1 MADEKGTQKPKE
13 RVKYKFGQNDIDLT
27 NYIHNLGTNV
37 QSYLNSKNW
46 NEGQKQEFMNAYNRY
61 LTGLQDQ
68 LANNT
73 NRFTTD
79 DFGSII
85 DSTGALSNT
94 DNDDIDP
101 VGSEYYYDNKGNRIT
116 TDDFNLLKKRKQ
128 KNYNTFSANRE
139 VATYF
144 NTIGN
149 ALKGME
155 TPKEKVQDAFNLSKH
170 GFLADWTTANNP
182 AGGDFNLDPYL
193 EKDAMDETT
202 GKRGTSNRAAYLK
215 EQIENYIN
223 NIGEYDF
230 SSSPFKNRDTY
241 ISRLRAAAQNLE
253 NGYNSEDVI
262 ALNQAGIGN
271 EFLSKFFATGAE
283 EAPIKKSELELQAE
297 QAAKEQA
304 EREKEDQLR
313 AVIKANEEDKYNRER
328 DAFFTDYATQNPFQS
343 TISGYATPSY
353 NLQGTYNWLQGRYK
367 FGAGNMD
374 ATKEAVKT
382 YINFPELAS
391 IIRGGKKAD
400 NKGNDI
406 TALHI
411 ANNLDLAAQSDLL
424 TDKVGDTGYYV
435 VPGSENYDNW
445 SYIAYNPVT
454 RQYQEQSML
463 LNEELKKKMAYAEYD
478 RRHKGVQKHQLGGIA
493 KYVEENQKKAQ
504 KEAEKQRRIDEKV
517 EETGKTREQVEAA
530 ERRPMEEGFSTIDKV
545 RLGTAA
551 ADAAAAAAAFIP
563 GYGTVASGVLGIGS
577 TLTNIGADIADESM
591 SGWDVAGNALYG
603 LGTDVVGLIPGL
615 GTTGKAAKIVRVLK
629 PVSKLAMR
637 TLQAYGMIHSADA
650 FNKLMSNPS
659 DMSAD
664 DWRNLVT
671 GLQAISGEARYKG
684 VQKHQL
690 GGIAKYV
697 EENQKKAQK
706 EAEKQRRIDEKV
718 EETGKTR
725 EQVEAAE
732 RRPMEEGFSTID
744 KVRLGTA
751 AADAAA
757 AAAAFIPGYGTV
769 ASGVLG
775 IGSTLTNIGADIADE
790 SMSGWD
796 VAGNALYG
804 LGTDVVGLIPGLG
817 TTGKAAKI
825 VRVLKPVSK
834 LAMRTL
840 QAYGMIH
847 SADAF
852 NKLMSNPSDMSAD
865 DWRNLV
871 TGLQAISGEARYKG
885 GKRAVSRAT
894 TQRDVADV
902 KTSTGRVATISK
914 EDLDKLRKTKGLKAQ
929 NKLFSELTGGQQ
941 LQREFKDRE
950 INWKKPWKSRLSSD
964 SPEVSLRTESSFLP
978 EDNSWDARL
987 FRGMNRNTPQRKP
1000 QKKQQETPQSRFD
1013 RLRQLSSQTGK
1024 LTPQEIAT
1032 INRQR
1037 VKSGKGKLTEQ
1048 EIQALNQRR
1057 QNRAGD
1063 GTDNSFQARLQR
1075 YKDAK
1080 REGKFTSVEDDIK
1093 RAKDELAEATRQ
1105 QRLAVPTGQGE
1116 IVSPDANQARF
1127 IIGFSRAIPTVN
1139 PSRPPISNPPAIIP
1153 KQQVR
1158 IEQPQQSPF
1167 NYDRIR
1173 EGLARA
1179 ERERLGKDIG
1189 EQRLQRAI
1197 EANPERSARL
1207 QSEEA
1212 HRNVR
1217 QAFNLYGAP
1226 QYKRPLTGAAYK
1238 AKQDMYNRLFNQR
1251 RYDVI
1256 EAFRNREL
1264 PHRQSNKKKKTSR
1277 DDRRTA
1283 KREDG
1288 GTLDLVRVRKFQNA
1302 GKFPEWYS
1310 KLYKFQNL
1318 TGWNNSLNQS
1328 LAGPSITNENVGH
1341 YRAGDL
1347 NEAYTKNNS
1356 YTSNPNLVGQDL
1368 QSYYDSSFKGKS
1380 LDDYVSAYNANA
1392 AKIRG
1397 YWDQERTYKQS
1408 GAQEHN
1414 RLFKNMFGNRSD
1426 NSNNVWNI
1434 GYDSN
1439 LEDIVGSSTWL
1450 RRMDRYEKEFDNL
1463 SDEEKKSRIHKIDLG
1478 DGNFGYVY
1486 KKANGDIAV
1495 WNQPET
1501 PATST
1506 NPADSQ
1512 TTPTITSVI
1521 QPSQEPSDDNK
1532 QNKSFFSNINPTI
1545 AYGLP
1550 RAVYADRMNRRI
1562 TDLAKESVVPLLK
1575 DPFEVHRYTR
1585 SDLDAEMQGER
1596 NYANLRRLAS
1606 RPITSDGSLQT
1617 ATQLQAEV
1625 QGQEAR
1631 TAGKEKSNQ
1640 VQRQYDELAWQ
1651 QEKENAA
1658 NRHETAMFNRAQQ
1671 WGADQDKSKY
1681 EQAYLAK
1688 KFNIWD
1694 VFGQQ
1699 LEYDART
1706 RQKENKALADNFARS
1721 DIHNAISY
1729 APNDYGANLTPD
1741 ELTVWNK
1748 VLSGTNPSSLS
1759 SQEFNSYKLAAQKV
1773 SRVETE
1779 QLRQYYNVPN
1789 TRWSGKTP
1797 STPWSP
1803 TISKAISA
1811 KNGAKIAVAGIEA
1824 KTADAERFQK
1834 QIKECIDRNEKAID
1848 RLSKSLYGLIKASM
1862 IK

>member
-1 MADEKGTQKPKE
+1 MATSTTNQKSAS
-13 RVKYKFGQNDIDLT
+13 VKYKFGDDELDLNDYIRNLNH
-27 NYIHNLGTNV
+27 NY
-37 QSYLNSKNW
+37 QSYVNSQNW
-46 NEGQKQEFMNAYNRY
+46 NEGQRQEFRSAYDNF
-61 LTGLQDQ
+61 LKGLQDQ

-73 NRFTTD
+73 NRFSTD
-79 DFGSII
+79 FSGSII
-85 DSTGALSNT
+85 DSTGQLSNT

-101 VGSEYYYDNKGNRIT
+101 VGSEYYYNDKGDRIT
-116 TDDFNLLKKRKQ
+116 TDDLNTMGKRQQKK
-128 KNYNTFSANRE
+128 YSTFSANRQ
-139 VATYF
+139 VATFF
-144 NTIGN
+144 NKVGT
-149 ALKGME
+149 ALRDARKNKP
-155 TPKEKVQDAFNLSKH
+155 TTQNQSNAFNLSKH
-170 GFLADWTTANNP
+170 GFLANWTTANNP
-182 AGGDFNLDPYL
+182 AGGEFNLSPYL
-193 EKDAMDETT
+193 EKDTLDETT
-202 GKRGTSNRAAYLK
+202 GLRGTTNRAAYLK
-215 EQIENYIN
+215 EQIENYLN
-223 NIGEYDF
+223 NVGNYDF
-230 SSSPFKNRDTY
+230 SGTPFKDRETY
-241 ISRLRAAAQNLE
+241 ISKLRAAAQNLE

-283 EAPIKKSELELQAE
+283 QKKTEVQ
-297 QAAKEQA
+297 QAAEDLMKIQQQQQA
-304 EREKEDQLR
+304 QKIIDRRNQLQYEADR
-313 AVIKANEEDKYNRER
+313 DK
-328 DAFFTDYATQNPFQS
+328 FFSQYQASNPFQS
-343 TISGYATPSY
+343 REPSIPLPLSY
-353 NLQGTYNWLQGRYK
+353 TRQAVEEAAIKK
-367 FGAGNMD
+367 FNADPNN
-374 ATKEAVKT
+374 KEAVREAIRQ
-382 YINFPELAS
+382 YINIPQLSKF
-391 IIRGGKKAD
+391 IRGKSNLILQDGT
-400 NKGNDI
+400 NI
-406 TALHI
+406 TAQHI
-411 ANNLDLAAQSDLL
+411 TNNLDLAAQADLFINPMYL
-424 TDKVGDTGYYV
+424 DERGKSILPNGYYV
-435 VPGSENYDNW
+435 LPGSEDYDNW
-445 SYIAYNPVT
+445 TYIAYNPNT

-463 LNEELKKKMAYAEYD
+463 LNDELKKRMAYSEYD
-478 RRHKGVQKHQLGGIA
+478 KRNKKSNEAQKHQLGGTF
-493 KYVEENQKKAQ
+493 KDMESRRNKAQ
-504 KEAEKQRRIDEKV
+504 EEKSYATGRTKEQIESDQAPHTEWSKADLLRLGAIGGDVASLIASMTGVGSVASAGIGMASTAANQAADMAEGMGFLESLGNNAVSYGLDALSLIPFARAAKIPKTIKAIAGFAPKLMAIISTAQGISNAPEITKSLSKLNSSESLTV
-517 EETGKTREQVEAA
+517 EDWRNIANGIQIVL
-530 ERRPMEEGFSTIDKV
+530 G
-545 RLGTAA
+545 GTAA
-551 ADAAAAAAAFIP
+551 THRASKAKSHVDAARTNDEWLKTEQGYRRISEQDMKKLREAATIKEQNTILSPYNVTLAESRKRF
-563 GYGTVASGVLGIGS
+563 GLGKGK
-577 TLTNIGADIADESM
+577 GKADITSENYYYDFDKPVTTY
-591 SGWDVAGNALYG
+591 SGDLPIQHTFGPGEKW
-603 LGTDVVGLIPGL
+603 LGTRNLRIPAVRDAYNRVIHPQAYNRAK
-615 GTTGKAAKIVRVLK
+615 GKATEGNKQRSTFDI
-629 PVSKLAMR
+629 SKL
-637 TLQAYGMIHSADA
+637 
-650 FNKLMSNPS
+650 
-659 DMSAD
+659 
-664 DWRNLVT
+664 
-671 GLQAISGEARYKG
+671 
-684 VQKHQL
+684 
-690 GGIAKYV
+690 
-697 EENQKKAQK
+697 
-706 EAEKQRRIDEKV
+706 
-718 EETGKTR
+718 R
-725 EQVEAAE
+725 E
-732 RRPMEEGFSTID
+732 
-744 KVRLGTA
+744 
-751 AADAAA
+751 
-757 AAAAFIPGYGTV
+757 
-769 ASGVLG
+769 
-775 IGSTLTNIGADIADE
+775 
-790 SMSGWD
+790 
-796 VAGNALYG
+796 
-804 LGTDVVGLIPGLG
+804 
-817 TTGKAAKI
+817 
-825 VRVLKPVSK
+825 
-834 LAMRTL
+834 
-840 QAYGMIH
+840 
-847 SADAF
+847 
-852 NKLMSNPSDMSAD
+852 
-865 DWRNLV
+865 
-871 TGLQAISGEARYKG
+871 
-885 GKRAVSRAT
+885 
-894 TQRDVADV
+894 
-902 KTSTGRVATISK
+902 
-914 EDLDKLRKTKGLKAQ
+914 
-929 NKLFSELTGGQQ
+929 
-941 LQREFKDRE
+941 
-950 INWKKPWKSRLSSD
+950 
-964 SPEVSLRTESSFLP
+964 
-978 EDNSWDARL
+978 
-987 FRGMNRNTPQRKP
+987 
-1000 QKKQQETPQSRFD
+1000 
-1013 RLRQLSSQTGK
+1013 LSSQTGK
-1024 LTPQEIAT
+1024 LTSQEIAT

-1048 EIQALNQRR
+1048 EIQTLNQRR
-1057 QNRAGD
+1057 QNRASD

-1093 RAKDELAEATRQ
+1093 RAKDELAGATRQ

-1127 IIGFSRAIPTVN
+1127 IMGFSRAIPTVN

-1212 HRNVR
+1212 YRNVR

-1277 DDRRTA
+1277 DDRRTV

-1501 PATST
+1501 PATS
-1506 NPADSQ
+1506 A
-1512 TTPTITSVI
+1512 I

-1694 VFGQQ
+1694 VVGQQ
-1699 LEYDART
+1699 LEYDERVK
-1706 RQKENKALADNFARS
+1706 QWENKALTDNFASS
-1721 DIHNAISY
+1721 DIHNAVNY
-1729 APNDYGANLTPD
+1729 APNEYGAGLSAE
-1741 ELTVWNK
+1741 ELSVWNK
-1748 VLSGTNPSSLS
+1748 VLSGTNPSSL
-1759 SQEFNSYKLAAQKV
+1759 QPNEFNQYRLAMQKV
-1773 SRVETE
+1773 SRVENE
-1779 QLRQYYNVPN
+1779 QLRQHYNIPN
-1789 TRWSGKTP
+1789 TRWPGKSMQSIP
-1797 STPWSP
+1797 EQ
-1803 TISKAISA
+1803 ISIIKKGGVVSA
-1811 KNGAKIAVAGIEA
+1811 KNGSKIAVAGIEA

-1834 QIKECIDRNEKAID
+1834 QIKETIDRNEKAID
-1848 RLSKSLYGLIKASM
+1848 RLSKSLYGIIKASM

>member
-1 MADEKGTQKPKE
+1 MATPTTNQKSAS
-13 RVKYKFGQNDIDLT
+13 VKYKFGDDELDLNDYIRNLNH
-27 NYIHNLGTNV
+27 NY
-37 QSYLNSKNW
+37 QSYVNSQNW
-46 NEGQKQEFMNAYNRY
+46 NEGQRQEFRSAYDNF
-61 LTGLQDQ
+61 LKGLQDQ

-73 NRFTTD
+73 NRFSTD
-79 DFGSII
+79 FSGSII
-85 DSTGALSNT
+85 DSTGQLSNT

-101 VGSEYYYDNKGNRIT
+101 VGSEYYYNDKGDRIT
-116 TDDFNLLKKRKQ
+116 TDDLNTMGKRQQKK
-128 KNYNTFSANRE
+128 YSTFSANRQ
-139 VATYF
+139 VATFF
-144 NTIGN
+144 NKVGT
-149 ALKGME
+149 ALRDARKNKP
-155 TPKEKVQDAFNLSKH
+155 TTQNQSNAFNLSKH
-170 GFLADWTTANNP
+170 GFLANWTTANNP
-182 AGGDFNLDPYL
+182 AGGEFNLSPYL
-193 EKDAMDETT
+193 EKDTLDETT
-202 GKRGTSNRAAYLK
+202 GLRGTTNRAAYLK
-215 EQIENYIN
+215 EQIENYLN
-223 NIGEYDF
+223 NVGNYDF
-230 SSSPFKNRDTY
+230 SGTPFKDRETY
-241 ISRLRAAAQNLE
+241 ISKLRAAAQNLE

-283 EAPIKKSELELQAE
+283 QKKTEVQQAE
-297 QAAKEQA
+297 EDLMKIQQQQQSQKIIDRRNQLQYEADRDKFFSQYQAS
-304 EREKEDQLR
+304 
-313 AVIKANEEDKYNRER
+313 
-328 DAFFTDYATQNPFQS
+328 NPFQS
-343 TISGYATPSY
+343 REPSIPLPLSY
-353 NLQGTYNWLQGRYK
+353 TRQAVEEAAIKK
-367 FGAGNMD
+367 FNADPNNK
-374 ATKEAVKT
+374 AAVREAIRQ
-382 YINFPELAS
+382 YINIPQLSKF
-391 IIRGGKKAD
+391 IRGKSNLILQDGT
-400 NKGNDI
+400 DI
-406 TALHI
+406 TAQHI
-411 ANNLDLAAQSDLL
+411 TNNLDLAAQADLFINPMYL
-424 TDKVGDTGYYV
+424 DEQGKSILPNGYYV
-435 VPGSENYDNW
+435 LPGSEDYDNW
-445 SYIAYNPVT
+445 TYIAYNPNT

-463 LNEELKKKMAYAEYD
+463 LNDELKKRMAYSEYD
-478 RRHKGVQKHQLGGIA
+478 KRNKKSNEAQKHQLGGTF
-493 KYVEENQKKAQ
+493 KDMESRRKKAQ
-504 KEAEKQRRIDEKV
+504 EEKQKV
-517 EETGKTREQVEAA
+517 EQKSYATGRTKEQIESDQAPHTEWSKADLLRLGAIGGDVASLIASMTGVGSVASAGIGMASTAANQAADMTEGMGFLESLGNNAVSYGLDALSLIPFARAAKIPRTIKAISGFAPKLMAIISTEQGISNAPEITKSLSKLNSSESLTVEDWRNIAN
-530 ERRPMEEGFSTIDKV
+530 GIQIV
-545 RLGTAA
+545 LGGTAA
-551 ADAAAAAAAFIP
+551 THRASKAKSHVDAARTNDEWLKTEQGYRRISEQDMKKLREAATIKEQNTILSPYNVTLAESRKRF
-563 GYGTVASGVLGIGS
+563 GLGKGK
-577 TLTNIGADIADESM
+577 GKADITSENYYYDFDKPVTTY
-591 SGWDVAGNALYG
+591 SGDLPIQHTFGPGEKW
-603 LGTDVVGLIPGL
+603 LGTRNIPL
-615 GTTGKAAKIVRVLK
+615 LRIPAVRDAYNRVIHPQAYNRAKGKATEGNKQRSTFDI
-629 PVSKLAMR
+629 SKL
-637 TLQAYGMIHSADA
+637 
-650 FNKLMSNPS
+650 
-659 DMSAD
+659 
-664 DWRNLVT
+664 
-671 GLQAISGEARYKG
+671 
-684 VQKHQL
+684 
-690 GGIAKYV
+690 
-697 EENQKKAQK
+697 
-706 EAEKQRRIDEKV
+706 
-718 EETGKTR
+718 R
-725 EQVEAAE
+725 E
-732 RRPMEEGFSTID
+732 
-744 KVRLGTA
+744 
-751 AADAAA
+751 
-757 AAAAFIPGYGTV
+757 
-769 ASGVLG
+769 
-775 IGSTLTNIGADIADE
+775 
-790 SMSGWD
+790 
-796 VAGNALYG
+796 
-804 LGTDVVGLIPGLG
+804 
-817 TTGKAAKI
+817 
-825 VRVLKPVSK
+825 
-834 LAMRTL
+834 
-840 QAYGMIH
+840 
-847 SADAF
+847 
-852 NKLMSNPSDMSAD
+852 
-865 DWRNLV
+865 
-871 TGLQAISGEARYKG
+871 
-885 GKRAVSRAT
+885 
-894 TQRDVADV
+894 
-902 KTSTGRVATISK
+902 
-914 EDLDKLRKTKGLKAQ
+914 
-929 NKLFSELTGGQQ
+929 
-941 LQREFKDRE
+941 
-950 INWKKPWKSRLSSD
+950 
-964 SPEVSLRTESSFLP
+964 
-978 EDNSWDARL
+978 
-987 FRGMNRNTPQRKP
+987 
-1000 QKKQQETPQSRFD
+1000 
-1013 RLRQLSSQTGK
+1013 LSSQTGK
-1024 LTPQEIAT
+1024 LTSQEIAT

-1048 EIQALNQRR
+1048 EIQTLNQRR
-1057 QNRAGD
+1057 QNRASD

-1127 IIGFSRAIPTVN
+1127 IMGFSRAISTVN
-1139 PSRPPISNPPAIIP
+1139 PPRPPISNLPAIIP
-1153 KQQVR
+1153 KY
-1158 IEQPQQSPF
+1158 SLF
-1167 NYDRIR
+1167 NY
-1173 EGLARA
+1173 
-1179 ERERLGKDIG
+1179 ERERLGKEIG

-1212 HRNVR
+1212 YRNVR

-1226 QYKRPLTGAAYK
+1226 QYRRPLTGAAYK

-1277 DDRRTA
+1277 DDRRTV

-1501 PATST
+1501 PATS
-1506 NPADSQ
+1506 A
-1512 TTPTITSVI
+1512 I
-1521 QPSQEPSDDNK
+1521 QPSQEPSDDNKQNK

-1688 KFNIWD
+1688 KFFNIWD
-1694 VFGQQ
+1694 VVGQQ
-1699 LEYDART
+1699 LEYDERVK
-1706 RQKENKALADNFARS
+1706 QWENKALTDNFARS
-1721 DIHNAISY
+1721 DIHTAVNY
-1729 APNDYGANLTPD
+1729 APNEYGAGLSAE
-1741 ELTVWNK
+1741 ELSVWNK
-1748 VLSGTNPSSLS
+1748 VLSGTNPSSL
-1759 SQEFNSYKLAAQKV
+1759 QPNEFNQYRLAMRKV
-1773 SRVETE
+1773 SRVENE
-1779 QLRQYYNVPN
+1779 QLRQHYNTPN
-1789 TRWSGKTP
+1789 TRWSGKSMQSIP
-1797 STPWSP
+1797 EQ
-1803 TISKAISA
+1803 ISIIKKGGVVSA
-1811 KNGAKIAVAGIEA
+1811 KNGSKIAVAGIEA

-1834 QIKECIDRNEKAID
+1834 QIKETIDRNEKAID
-1848 RLSKSLYGLIKASM
+1848 RLSKSLYGIIKASM

>member
-170 GFLADWTTANNP
+170 GFLADWTTTNNP
-182 AGGDFNLDPYL
+182 AGGDFNLNPYL
-193 EKDAMDETT
+193 EKDDLDETT
-202 GKRGTSNRAAYLK
+202 GKRGTANRAAYLK

-230 SSSPFKNRDTY
+230 SSSPFKDRDTY
-241 ISRLRAAAQNLE
+241 VSRLRAAAQNLE
-253 NGYNSEDVI
+253 NGYDSEDVI

-283 EAPIKKSELELQAE
+283 EPAVKKTELELQAE
-297 QAAKEQA
+297 QAAKEQE
-304 EREKEDQLR
+304 ERERQDQLR
-313 AVIKANEEDKYNRER
+313 AVIKANEEDKYNRAR
-328 DAFFTDYATQNPFQS
+328 DAYFQSYLEQNPFES
-343 TISGYATPSY
+343 SISQYAAPLSY
-353 NLQGTYNWLQGRYK
+353 NVDNLYKMLSDVYK
-367 FGAGNMD
+367 FDKTNIA
-374 ATKEAVKT
+374 AVQEAAKR
-382 YINFPELAS
+382 YIDFPGLAS
-391 IIRGGKKAD
+391 IIRGKQKKLDDSGK
-400 NKGNDI
+400 DI
-406 TALHI
+406 SSNHI
-411 ANNLDLAAQSDLL
+411 ANTLDFAAQSNLL

-435 VPGSENYDNW
+435 VPGSEDYDNW
-445 SYIAYNPVT
+445 SYIAYNPIT

-463 LNEELKKKMAYAEYD
+463 LNEELKKKMAYSEYD
-478 RRHKGVQKHQLGGIA
+478 KRNKVPKQENGGVVKHQLGGIT
-493 KYVEENQKKAQ
+493 KYIEESQKKAQ
-504 KEAEKQRRIDEKV
+504 KEAEREQRITDKV

-603 LGTDVVGLIPGL
+603 LG
-615 GTTGKAAKIVRVLK
+615 
-629 PVSKLAMR
+629 M
-637 TLQAYGMIHSADA
+637 
-650 FNKLMSNPS
+650 
-659 DMSAD
+659 
-664 DWRNLVT
+664 
-671 GLQAISGEARYKG
+671 
-684 VQKHQL
+684 
-690 GGIAKYV
+690 
-697 EENQKKAQK
+697 
-706 EAEKQRRIDEKV
+706 
-718 EETGKTR
+718 
-725 EQVEAAE
+725 
-732 RRPMEEGFSTID
+732 
-744 KVRLGTA
+744 
-751 AADAAA
+751 
-757 AAAAFIPGYGTV
+757 
-769 ASGVLG
+769 
-775 IGSTLTNIGADIADE
+775 
-790 SMSGWD
+790 
-796 VAGNALYG
+796 
-804 LGTDVVGLIPGLG
+804 DVVGLIPGLG

-885 GKRAVSRAT
+885 GKRAVNRAT

-964 SPEVSLRTESSFLP
+964 SPEVSVRTESSFLP
-978 EDNSWDARL
+978 EDNSWDARFL
-987 FRGMNRNTPQRKP
+987 RRVYGESNPSKRKP
-1000 QKKQQETPQSRFD
+1000 QNSTQGQNNFD

-1127 IIGFSRAIPTVN
+1127 IMGFSRAIPTVN

-1158 IEQPQQSPF
+1158 IGQPQQSPF

-1212 HRNVR
+1212 YRNVR

-1277 DDRRTA
+1277 DDRRTV

-1328 LAGPSITNENVGH
+1328 LAGPSITNENAGH

-1478 DGNFGYVY
+1478 DGNYGYVY

-1506 NPADSQ
+1506 NPADNQ
-1512 TTPTITSVI
+1512 ATPTVTSVI
-1521 QPSQEPSDDNK
+1521 QPSQEPNDDNK
-1532 QNKSFFSNINPTI
+1532 QNKSFFRNINPTI

-1550 RAVYADRMNRRI
+1550 RAMYADRMNRRI

-1706 RQKENKALADNFARS
+1706 KQKENKALEDNFARS

>member
-1 MADEKGTQKPKE
+1 MATPTTNQKSAS
-13 RVKYKFGQNDIDLT
+13 VKYKFGDDELDLNDYIRNLNH
-27 NYIHNLGTNV
+27 NY
-37 QSYLNSKNW
+37 QSYVNSQNW
-46 NEGQKQEFMNAYNRY
+46 NEGQRQEFRSAYDNF
-61 LTGLQDQ
+61 LKGLQDQ

-73 NRFTTD
+73 NRFSTD
-79 DFGSII
+79 FSGSII
-85 DSTGALSNT
+85 DSTGQLSNT

-101 VGSEYYYDNKGNRIT
+101 VGSEYYYNDKGDRIT
-116 TDDFNLLKKRKQ
+116 TDDLNTMGKRQQKK
-128 KNYNTFSANRE
+128 YSTFSANRQ
-139 VATYF
+139 VATFF
-144 NTIGN
+144 NKVGT
-149 ALKGME
+149 ALRDARKNKP
-155 TPKEKVQDAFNLSKH
+155 TTRNQSNAFNLSKH
-170 GFLADWTTANNP
+170 GFLANWTTANNP
-182 AGGDFNLDPYL
+182 AGGEFLSPYL
-193 EKDAMDETT
+193 EKDTLDETT
-202 GKRGTSNRAAYLK
+202 GLRGTTNRAAYLK
-215 EQIENYIN
+215 EQIENYLN
-223 NIGEYDF
+223 NVGNYDF
-230 SSSPFKNRDTY
+230 SGTPFKDRETY
-241 ISRLRAAAQNLE
+241 ISKLRAAAQNLE

-271 EFLSKFFATGAE
+271 KFLSKFFATGAE
-283 EAPIKKSELELQAE
+283 QKKTEVQ
-297 QAAKEQA
+297 QAAEDLMKIQQQQQA
-304 EREKEDQLR
+304 QKIIDRRNQLQYEADR
-313 AVIKANEEDKYNRER
+313 DK
-328 DAFFTDYATQNPFQS
+328 FFSQYQASNPFQS
-343 TISGYATPSY
+343 REPSIPLPLSY
-353 NLQGTYNWLQGRYK
+353 TRQAVEEAAIKK
-367 FGAGNMD
+367 FNADPNN
-374 ATKEAVKT
+374 KEAVREAIRQ
-382 YINFPELAS
+382 YINIPQLSKF
-391 IIRGGKKAD
+391 IRGKSNLILQDGT
-400 NKGNDI
+400 DI
-406 TALHI
+406 TAQHI
-411 ANNLDLAAQSDLL
+411 TNNLDLAAQADLFINPMYL
-424 TDKVGDTGYYV
+424 DKQGKSILPNGYYV
-435 VPGSENYDNW
+435 LPGSEDYDNW
-445 SYIAYNPVT
+445 TYIAYNPNT

-463 LNEELKKKMAYAEYD
+463 LNDELKKRMAYSEYD
-478 RRHKGVQKHQLGGIA
+478 KRNKKSNEAQKHQLGGTF
-493 KYVEENQKKAQ
+493 KDMESRRNKAQ
-504 KEAEKQRRIDEKV
+504 EEKQKV
-517 EETGKTREQVEAA
+517 EQKSYATGRTKEQIESDQAPHTEWSKADLLRLGAIGGDVASLIASMTGVGSVASAGIGMTSTAANQAADMAEGMGFLESLGNNAVSYGLDALSLIPFARAAKIPKTIKAIAGFAPKLMAIISTAQGISNAPEITKSLSKLNSSESLTVEDWRNIAN
-530 ERRPMEEGFSTIDKV
+530 GIQIV
-545 RLGTAA
+545 LGGTAA
-551 ADAAAAAAAFIP
+551 THRASKAKSHVDAARTNDEWLKTEQGYRRISEQDMKKLREAATIKEQNTILSPYNVTLAESRKRF
-563 GYGTVASGVLGIGS
+563 GLGKGK
-577 TLTNIGADIADESM
+577 GKADITSENYYYDFDKPVTTY
-591 SGWDVAGNALYG
+591 SGDLPIQHTFGPGEKW
-603 LGTDVVGLIPGL
+603 LGTRNIPSL
-615 GTTGKAAKIVRVLK
+615 RIPAVRDAYNRVIHPQAYNRAKGKATEGNKQRSTFDI
-629 PVSKLAMR
+629 SKL
-637 TLQAYGMIHSADA
+637 
-650 FNKLMSNPS
+650 
-659 DMSAD
+659 
-664 DWRNLVT
+664 
-671 GLQAISGEARYKG
+671 
-684 VQKHQL
+684 
-690 GGIAKYV
+690 
-697 EENQKKAQK
+697 
-706 EAEKQRRIDEKV
+706 
-718 EETGKTR
+718 R
-725 EQVEAAE
+725 E
-732 RRPMEEGFSTID
+732 
-744 KVRLGTA
+744 
-751 AADAAA
+751 
-757 AAAAFIPGYGTV
+757 
-769 ASGVLG
+769 
-775 IGSTLTNIGADIADE
+775 
-790 SMSGWD
+790 
-796 VAGNALYG
+796 
-804 LGTDVVGLIPGLG
+804 
-817 TTGKAAKI
+817 
-825 VRVLKPVSK
+825 
-834 LAMRTL
+834 
-840 QAYGMIH
+840 
-847 SADAF
+847 
-852 NKLMSNPSDMSAD
+852 
-865 DWRNLV
+865 
-871 TGLQAISGEARYKG
+871 
-885 GKRAVSRAT
+885 
-894 TQRDVADV
+894 
-902 KTSTGRVATISK
+902 
-914 EDLDKLRKTKGLKAQ
+914 
-929 NKLFSELTGGQQ
+929 
-941 LQREFKDRE
+941 
-950 INWKKPWKSRLSSD
+950 
-964 SPEVSLRTESSFLP
+964 
-978 EDNSWDARL
+978 
-987 FRGMNRNTPQRKP
+987 
-1000 QKKQQETPQSRFD
+1000 
-1013 RLRQLSSQTGK
+1013 LSSQTGK
-1024 LTPQEIAT
+1024 LTSQEIAT

-1048 EIQALNQRR
+1048 EIQTLNQRR
-1057 QNRAGD
+1057 QNRASD

-1127 IIGFSRAIPTVN
+1127 IMGFSRAIPTVN

-1167 NYDRIR
+1167 NYDR
-1173 EGLARA
+1173 
-1179 ERERLGKDIG
+1179 
-1189 EQRLQRAI
+1189 
-1197 EANPERSARL
+1197 
-1207 QSEEA
+1207 
-1212 HRNVR
+1212 
-1217 QAFNLYGAP
+1217 
-1226 QYKRPLTGAAYK
+1226 
-1238 AKQDMYNRLFNQR
+1238 
-1251 RYDVI
+1251 
-1256 EAFRNREL
+1256 
-1264 PHRQSNKKKKTSR
+1264 
-1277 DDRRTA
+1277 RTV

-1501 PATST
+1501 PATS
-1506 NPADSQ
+1506 A
-1512 TTPTITSVI
+1512 I

-1694 VFGQQ
+1694 VVGQQ
-1699 LEYDART
+1699 LEYDERVK
-1706 RQKENKALADNFARS
+1706 QQENKALTDNFARS
-1721 DIHNAISY
+1721 DIHNAVNY
-1729 APNDYGANLTPD
+1729 APNEYGAGLSAE
-1741 ELTVWNK
+1741 ELSVWNK
-1748 VLSGTNPSSLS
+1748 VLSGTNPSSL
-1759 SQEFNSYKLAAQKV
+1759 QPNEFNQYRLAMQKV
-1773 SRVETE
+1773 SRVENE
-1779 QLRQYYNVPN
+1779 QLRQHYNIPN
-1789 TRWSGKTP
+1789 TRWSGKSMQSIP
-1797 STPWSP
+1797 EQ
-1803 TISKAISA
+1803 ISIIKKGGVVSA
-1811 KNGAKIAVAGIEA
+1811 KNGSKIAVAGIEA

-1834 QIKECIDRNEKAID
+1834 QIKETIDRNEKAID
-1848 RLSKSLYGLIKASM
+1848 ILSKSLYGIIKASM

>member
-1 MADEKGTQKPKE
+1 MATPTTNQKSAS
-13 RVKYKFGQNDIDLT
+13 VKYKFGDDELDLNDYIRNLNH
-27 NYIHNLGTNV
+27 NY
-37 QSYLNSKNW
+37 QSYVNSQNW
-46 NEGQKQEFMNAYNRY
+46 NEGQRQEFRSAYDNF
-61 LTGLQDQ
+61 LKGLQDQ

-73 NRFTTD
+73 NRFSTD
-79 DFGSII
+79 FSGSII
-85 DSTGALSNT
+85 DSTGQLSNT

-101 VGSEYYYDNKGNRIT
+101 VGSEYYYNDKGDRIT
-116 TDDFNLLKKRKQ
+116 TDDLNTMGKRQQKK
-128 KNYNTFSANRE
+128 YSTFSANRQ
-139 VATYF
+139 VATFF
-144 NTIGN
+144 NKVGT
-149 ALKGME
+149 ALRDARKNKP
-155 TPKEKVQDAFNLSKH
+155 TTQNQSNAFNLSKH
-170 GFLADWTTANNP
+170 GFLANWTTANNP
-182 AGGDFNLDPYL
+182 AGGEFNLSPYL
-193 EKDAMDETT
+193 EKDTLDETT
-202 GKRGTSNRAAYLK
+202 GLRGTTNRAAYLK
-215 EQIENYIN
+215 EQIENYLN
-223 NIGEYDF
+223 NVGNYDF
-230 SSSPFKNRDTY
+230 SGTPFKDRETY
-241 ISRLRAAAQNLE
+241 ISKLRAAAQNLE

-283 EAPIKKSELELQAE
+283 QKKTEVQ
-297 QAAKEQA
+297 QAAEDLMKIQQQQQA
-304 EREKEDQLR
+304 QKIIDRRNQLQYEADR
-313 AVIKANEEDKYNRER
+313 DK
-328 DAFFTDYATQNPFQS
+328 FFSQYQASNPFQS
-343 TISGYATPSY
+343 REPSIPLPLSY
-353 NLQGTYNWLQGRYK
+353 TRQAVEEAAIKK
-367 FGAGNMD
+367 FNADPNN
-374 ATKEAVKT
+374 KEAVREAIRQ
-382 YINFPELAS
+382 YINIPQLSKF
-391 IIRGGKKAD
+391 IRGKSNLILQDGT
-400 NKGNDI
+400 DI
-406 TALHI
+406 TAQHI
-411 ANNLDLAAQSDLL
+411 TNNLDLAAQADLFINPMYL
-424 TDKVGDTGYYV
+424 DERGKSILPNGYYV
-435 VPGSENYDNW
+435 LPGSEDYDNW
-445 SYIAYNPVT
+445 TYIAYNPNT

-463 LNEELKKKMAYAEYD
+463 LNDELKKRMAYSEYD
-478 RRHKGVQKHQLGGIA
+478 KRNKKSNEAQKHQLGGTF
-493 KYVEENQKKAQ
+493 KDMESRRNKAQ
-504 KEAEKQRRIDEKV
+504 EEKQKV
-517 EETGKTREQVEAA
+517 EQKSYATGRTKEQIESDQAPHTEWSKADLLRLGAIGGDVASLIASMTGVGSVASAGIGMASTAANQAADMAEGMGFLESLGNNAVSYGLDALSLIPFARAAKIPKTIKAIAGFAPKLMAIISTAQGISNAPEITKSLSKLNSSESLTVEDWRNIAN
-530 ERRPMEEGFSTIDKV
+530 GIQIV
-545 RLGTAA
+545 LGGTAA
-551 ADAAAAAAAFIP
+551 THRASKAKSHVDAARTNDEWLKTEQGYRRISEQDMKKLREAATIKEQNTILSPYNVTLAESRKRF
-563 GYGTVASGVLGIGS
+563 GLGKGK
-577 TLTNIGADIADESM
+577 GKADITSENYYYDFDKPVTTY
-591 SGWDVAGNALYG
+591 SGDLPIQHTFGPGEKW
-603 LGTDVVGLIPGL
+603 LGTRNIPL
-615 GTTGKAAKIVRVLK
+615 LRIPAVRDAYNRVIHPQAYNRAKGKATEGNKQRSTFDI
-629 PVSKLAMR
+629 SKL
-637 TLQAYGMIHSADA
+637 
-650 FNKLMSNPS
+650 
-659 DMSAD
+659 
-664 DWRNLVT
+664 
-671 GLQAISGEARYKG
+671 
-684 VQKHQL
+684 
-690 GGIAKYV
+690 
-697 EENQKKAQK
+697 
-706 EAEKQRRIDEKV
+706 
-718 EETGKTR
+718 R
-725 EQVEAAE
+725 E
-732 RRPMEEGFSTID
+732 
-744 KVRLGTA
+744 
-751 AADAAA
+751 
-757 AAAAFIPGYGTV
+757 
-769 ASGVLG
+769 
-775 IGSTLTNIGADIADE
+775 
-790 SMSGWD
+790 
-796 VAGNALYG
+796 
-804 LGTDVVGLIPGLG
+804 
-817 TTGKAAKI
+817 
-825 VRVLKPVSK
+825 
-834 LAMRTL
+834 
-840 QAYGMIH
+840 
-847 SADAF
+847 
-852 NKLMSNPSDMSAD
+852 
-865 DWRNLV
+865 
-871 TGLQAISGEARYKG
+871 
-885 GKRAVSRAT
+885 
-894 TQRDVADV
+894 
-902 KTSTGRVATISK
+902 
-914 EDLDKLRKTKGLKAQ
+914 
-929 NKLFSELTGGQQ
+929 
-941 LQREFKDRE
+941 
-950 INWKKPWKSRLSSD
+950 
-964 SPEVSLRTESSFLP
+964 
-978 EDNSWDARL
+978 
-987 FRGMNRNTPQRKP
+987 
-1000 QKKQQETPQSRFD
+1000 
-1013 RLRQLSSQTGK
+1013 LSSQTGK
-1024 LTPQEIAT
+1024 LTSQEIAT

-1048 EIQALNQRR
+1048 EIQTLNQRR
-1057 QNRAGD
+1057 QNRASD
-1063 GTDNSFQARLQR
+1063 GTDNSFQAHLQR

-1127 IIGFSRAIPTVN
+1127 IMGFSRAIPTVN

-1173 EGLARA
+1173 E
-1179 ERERLGKDIG
+1179 
-1189 EQRLQRAI
+1189 
-1197 EANPERSARL
+1197 ANPERSARL

-1212 HRNVR
+1212 YRNVR

-1277 DDRRTA
+1277 DDRRTV

-1318 TGWNNSLNQS
+1318 TSWNNSLNQS
-1328 LAGPSITNENVGH
+1328 LAGPSITNENAGH

-1501 PATST
+1501 PATS
-1506 NPADSQ
+1506 A
-1512 TTPTITSVI
+1512 I

-1694 VFGQQ
+1694 VVGQQ
-1699 LEYDART
+1699 LEYDERVK
-1706 RQKENKALADNFARS
+1706 QWENKALTDNFAHS
-1721 DIHNAISY
+1721 DIHNAVNY
-1729 APNDYGANLTPD
+1729 APNEYGAGLSAE
-1741 ELTVWNK
+1741 ELSVWNK
-1748 VLSGTNPSSLS
+1748 VLSGTNPSSL
-1759 SQEFNSYKLAAQKV
+1759 QPNEFNQYRLAMQKV
-1773 SRVETE
+1773 SRVENE
-1779 QLRQYYNVPN
+1779 QLRQHYNIPN
-1789 TRWSGKTP
+1789 TRWSGKSMQSIP
-1797 STPWSP
+1797 EQ
-1803 TISKAISA
+1803 ISIIKKGGVVSA
-1811 KNGAKIAVAGIEA
+1811 KNGSKIAVAGIEA

-1834 QIKECIDRNEKAID
+1834 QIKETIDRNEKAID
-1848 RLSKSLYGLIKASM
+1848 RLSKSLYGIIKASM

>member
-1 MADEKGTQKPKE
+1 MATPTTNQKSAS
-13 RVKYKFGQNDIDLT
+13 VKYKFGDDELDLNDYIRNLNH
-27 NYIHNLGTNV
+27 NY
-37 QSYLNSKNW
+37 QSYVNSQNW
-46 NEGQKQEFMNAYNRY
+46 NEGQRQEFRSAYDNF
-61 LTGLQDQ
+61 LKGLQDQ

-73 NRFTTD
+73 NRFSTD
-79 DFGSII
+79 FSGSII
-85 DSTGALSNT
+85 DSTGQLSNT

-101 VGSEYYYDNKGNRIT
+101 VGSEYYYNDKGDRIT
-116 TDDFNLLKKRKQ
+116 TDDLNTMGKRQQKK
-128 KNYNTFSANRE
+128 YSTFSANRQ
-139 VATYF
+139 VATFF
-144 NTIGN
+144 NKVGT
-149 ALKGME
+149 ALRDARKNKP
-155 TPKEKVQDAFNLSKH
+155 TTQNQSNAFNLSKH
-170 GFLADWTTANNP
+170 GFLANWTTANNP
-182 AGGDFNLDPYL
+182 AGGEFNLSPYL
-193 EKDAMDETT
+193 EKDTLDETT
-202 GKRGTSNRAAYLK
+202 GLRGTTNRAAYLK
-215 EQIENYIN
+215 EQIENYLN
-223 NIGEYDF
+223 NVGNYDF
-230 SSSPFKNRDTY
+230 SGTPFKDRETY
-241 ISRLRAAAQNLE
+241 ISKLRAAAQNLE

-283 EAPIKKSELELQAE
+283 QKKTEVQQQQQAQKIIDRRNQLQYEADRDKFFSQYQAS
-297 QAAKEQA
+297 
-304 EREKEDQLR
+304 
-313 AVIKANEEDKYNRER
+313 
-328 DAFFTDYATQNPFQS
+328 NPFQS
-343 TISGYATPSY
+343 REPSIPLPLSY
-353 NLQGTYNWLQGRYK
+353 TRQAVEEAAIKK
-367 FGAGNMD
+367 FNADPNN
-374 ATKEAVKT
+374 KEAVREAIRQ
-382 YINFPELAS
+382 YINIPQLSKF
-391 IIRGGKKAD
+391 IRGKSNLILQDGT
-400 NKGNDI
+400 DI
-406 TALHI
+406 TAQHI
-411 ANNLDLAAQSDLL
+411 TNNLDLAAQADLFINPMYL
-424 TDKVGDTGYYV
+424 DEQGKSILPNGYYV
-435 VPGSENYDNW
+435 LPGSEDYDNW
-445 SYIAYNPVT
+445 TYIAYNPNT

-463 LNEELKKKMAYAEYD
+463 LNDELKKRMAYSEYD
-478 RRHKGVQKHQLGGIA
+478 KRNKKSNEAQKHQLGGTF
-493 KYVEENQKKAQ
+493 KDMESRRNKAQ
-504 KEAEKQRRIDEKV
+504 EEKQKV
-517 EETGKTREQVEAA
+517 EQKSYATGRTKEQIESDQAPHTEWSKADLLRLGAIGGDVASLIASMTGVGSVASAGIGMASTAANQAADMAEGMGFLESLGNNAVSYGLDALSLIPFARAAKIPKTIKAIAGFAPKLMAIISTAQGISNAPEITKSLSKLNSSESLTVEDWRNIAN
-530 ERRPMEEGFSTIDKV
+530 GIQIV
-545 RLGTAA
+545 LGGTAA
-551 ADAAAAAAAFIP
+551 THRASKAKSHVDAARTNDEWLKTEQGYRRISEQDMKKLREAATIKEQNTILSPYNVTLAESRKRF
-563 GYGTVASGVLGIGS
+563 GLGKGK
-577 TLTNIGADIADESM
+577 GKADITSENYYYDFDKPVTTY
-591 SGWDVAGNALYG
+591 SGDLPIQHTFGPGEKW
-603 LGTDVVGLIPGL
+603 LGTRNIPSL
-615 GTTGKAAKIVRVLK
+615 RIPAVRDAYNRVIHPQAYNRAKATEGNKQRSTFDI
-629 PVSKLAMR
+629 SKL
-637 TLQAYGMIHSADA
+637 
-650 FNKLMSNPS
+650 
-659 DMSAD
+659 
-664 DWRNLVT
+664 
-671 GLQAISGEARYKG
+671 
-684 VQKHQL
+684 
-690 GGIAKYV
+690 
-697 EENQKKAQK
+697 
-706 EAEKQRRIDEKV
+706 
-718 EETGKTR
+718 R
-725 EQVEAAE
+725 E
-732 RRPMEEGFSTID
+732 
-744 KVRLGTA
+744 
-751 AADAAA
+751 
-757 AAAAFIPGYGTV
+757 
-769 ASGVLG
+769 
-775 IGSTLTNIGADIADE
+775 
-790 SMSGWD
+790 
-796 VAGNALYG
+796 
-804 LGTDVVGLIPGLG
+804 
-817 TTGKAAKI
+817 
-825 VRVLKPVSK
+825 
-834 LAMRTL
+834 
-840 QAYGMIH
+840 
-847 SADAF
+847 
-852 NKLMSNPSDMSAD
+852 
-865 DWRNLV
+865 
-871 TGLQAISGEARYKG
+871 
-885 GKRAVSRAT
+885 
-894 TQRDVADV
+894 
-902 KTSTGRVATISK
+902 
-914 EDLDKLRKTKGLKAQ
+914 
-929 NKLFSELTGGQQ
+929 
-941 LQREFKDRE
+941 
-950 INWKKPWKSRLSSD
+950 
-964 SPEVSLRTESSFLP
+964 
-978 EDNSWDARL
+978 
-987 FRGMNRNTPQRKP
+987 
-1000 QKKQQETPQSRFD
+1000 
-1013 RLRQLSSQTGK
+1013 LSSQTGK
-1024 LTPQEIAT
+1024 LTSQEIAT

-1048 EIQALNQRR
+1048 EIQTLNQRR
-1057 QNRAGD
+1057 QNRASD

-1127 IIGFSRAIPTVN
+1127 IMGFSRTVN

-1167 NYDRIR
+1167 NYDR
-1173 EGLARA
+1173 
-1179 ERERLGKDIG
+1179 
-1189 EQRLQRAI
+1189 
-1197 EANPERSARL
+1197 
-1207 QSEEA
+1207 
-1212 HRNVR
+1212 
-1217 QAFNLYGAP
+1217 
-1226 QYKRPLTGAAYK
+1226 
-1238 AKQDMYNRLFNQR
+1238 
-1251 RYDVI
+1251 
-1256 EAFRNREL
+1256 
-1264 PHRQSNKKKKTSR
+1264 
-1277 DDRRTA
+1277 RTV

-1501 PATST
+1501 PATS
-1506 NPADSQ
+1506 
-1512 TTPTITSVI
+1512 VI

-1694 VFGQQ
+1694 VVGQQ
-1699 LEYDART
+1699 LEYDERVK
-1706 RQKENKALADNFARS
+1706 QQENKALTDNFARS
-1721 DIHNAISY
+1721 DIHNAVNY
-1729 APNDYGANLTPD
+1729 APNEYGAGLSAE
-1741 ELTVWNK
+1741 ELSVWNK
-1748 VLSGTNPSSLS
+1748 VLSGTNPSSL
-1759 SQEFNSYKLAAQKV
+1759 QPNEFNQYRLAMQKV
-1773 SRVETE
+1773 SRVENE
-1779 QLRQYYNVPN
+1779 QLRQHYNIPN
-1789 TRWSGKTP
+1789 TRWSGKSMQSIP
-1797 STPWSP
+1797 EQ
-1803 TISKAISA
+1803 ISIIKKGGVVSA
-1811 KNGAKIAVAGIEA
+1811 KNGSKIAVAGIEA

>member
-1 MADEKGTQKPKE
+1 MATPTTNQKSAS
-13 RVKYKFGQNDIDLT
+13 VKYKFGDDELDLNDYIRNLNH
-27 NYIHNLGTNV
+27 NY
-37 QSYLNSKNW
+37 QSYVNSQNW
-46 NEGQKQEFMNAYNRY
+46 NEGQRQEFRSAYDNF
-61 LTGLQDQ
+61 LKGLQDQ

-73 NRFTTD
+73 NRFSTD
-79 DFGSII
+79 FSGSII
-85 DSTGALSNT
+85 DSTGQLSNT

-101 VGSEYYYDNKGNRIT
+101 VGSEYYYNDKGDRIT
-116 TDDFNLLKKRKQ
+116 TDDLNTMGKRQQKK
-128 KNYNTFSANRE
+128 YSTFSANRQ
-139 VATYF
+139 VATFF
-144 NTIGN
+144 NKVGT
-149 ALKGME
+149 ALRDARKNKP
-155 TPKEKVQDAFNLSKH
+155 TTQNQSNAFNLSKH
-170 GFLADWTTANNP
+170 GFLANWTTANNP
-182 AGGDFNLDPYL
+182 AGGEFNLSPYL
-193 EKDAMDETT
+193 EKDTLDETT
-202 GKRGTSNRAAYLK
+202 GLRGTTNRAAYLK
-215 EQIENYIN
+215 EQIENYLN
-223 NIGEYDF
+223 NVGNYDF
-230 SSSPFKNRDTY
+230 SGTPFKDRETY
-241 ISRLRAAAQNLE
+241 ISKLRAAAQNLE

-283 EAPIKKSELELQAE
+283 QKKTEVQ
-297 QAAKEQA
+297 QAAEDLMKIQQQQQA
-304 EREKEDQLR
+304 QKIIDRRNQLQYEADR
-313 AVIKANEEDKYNRER
+313 DK
-328 DAFFTDYATQNPFQS
+328 FFSQYQASNPFQS
-343 TISGYATPSY
+343 REPSIPLPLSY
-353 NLQGTYNWLQGRYK
+353 TRQAVEEAAIKK
-367 FGAGNMD
+367 FNADPNN
-374 ATKEAVKT
+374 KEAVREAIRQ
-382 YINFPELAS
+382 YINIPQLSKF
-391 IIRGGKKAD
+391 IRGKSNLILQDGT
-400 NKGNDI
+400 DI
-406 TALHI
+406 TAQHI
-411 ANNLDLAAQSDLL
+411 TNNLDLAAQADLFINPMYL
-424 TDKVGDTGYYV
+424 DEQGKSILPNGYYV
-435 VPGSENYDNW
+435 LPGSEDYDNW
-445 SYIAYNPVT
+445 TYIAYNPNT

-463 LNEELKKKMAYAEYD
+463 LNDELKKRMAYSEYD
-478 RRHKGVQKHQLGGIA
+478 KRNKKSNEAQKHQLGGTF
-493 KYVEENQKKAQ
+493 KDMESRRNKAQ
-504 KEAEKQRRIDEKV
+504 EEKQKV
-517 EETGKTREQVEAA
+517 EQKSYATGRTKEQIESDQAPHTEWSKADLLRLGAIGGDVASLIASMTGVGSVASAGIGMTSTAANQAADMAEGMGFLESLGNNAVSYGLDALSLIPFARAAKIPKTIKAIAGFAPKLMAIISTAQGISNAPEITKSLSKLNSSESLTVEDWRNIAN
-530 ERRPMEEGFSTIDKV
+530 GIQIV
-545 RLGTAA
+545 LGGTAA
-551 ADAAAAAAAFIP
+551 THRASKAKSHVDAARTNDEWLKTEQGYRRISEQDMKKLREAATIKEQNTILSPYNVTLAESRKRF
-563 GYGTVASGVLGIGS
+563 GLGKGK
-577 TLTNIGADIADESM
+577 GKADITSENYYYDFDKPVTTY
-591 SGWDVAGNALYG
+591 SGDLPIQHTFGPGEKW
-603 LGTDVVGLIPGL
+603 LGTRNIPSL
-615 GTTGKAAKIVRVLK
+615 RIPAVRDAYNRVIHPQAYNRAKGKATEGNKQRSTFDI
-629 PVSKLAMR
+629 SKL
-637 TLQAYGMIHSADA
+637 
-650 FNKLMSNPS
+650 
-659 DMSAD
+659 
-664 DWRNLVT
+664 
-671 GLQAISGEARYKG
+671 
-684 VQKHQL
+684 
-690 GGIAKYV
+690 
-697 EENQKKAQK
+697 
-706 EAEKQRRIDEKV
+706 
-718 EETGKTR
+718 R
-725 EQVEAAE
+725 E
-732 RRPMEEGFSTID
+732 
-744 KVRLGTA
+744 
-751 AADAAA
+751 
-757 AAAAFIPGYGTV
+757 
-769 ASGVLG
+769 
-775 IGSTLTNIGADIADE
+775 
-790 SMSGWD
+790 
-796 VAGNALYG
+796 
-804 LGTDVVGLIPGLG
+804 
-817 TTGKAAKI
+817 
-825 VRVLKPVSK
+825 
-834 LAMRTL
+834 
-840 QAYGMIH
+840 
-847 SADAF
+847 
-852 NKLMSNPSDMSAD
+852 
-865 DWRNLV
+865 
-871 TGLQAISGEARYKG
+871 
-885 GKRAVSRAT
+885 
-894 TQRDVADV
+894 
-902 KTSTGRVATISK
+902 
-914 EDLDKLRKTKGLKAQ
+914 
-929 NKLFSELTGGQQ
+929 
-941 LQREFKDRE
+941 
-950 INWKKPWKSRLSSD
+950 
-964 SPEVSLRTESSFLP
+964 
-978 EDNSWDARL
+978 
-987 FRGMNRNTPQRKP
+987 
-1000 QKKQQETPQSRFD
+1000 
-1013 RLRQLSSQTGK
+1013 LSSQTGK
-1024 LTPQEIAT
+1024 LTSQEIAT

-1048 EIQALNQRR
+1048 EIQTLNQRR
-1057 QNRAGD
+1057 QNRASD

-1093 RAKDELAEATRQ
+1093 RAKDELVEATRQ

-1127 IIGFSRAIPTVN
+1127 IMGFSRAIPTVN

-1212 HRNVR
+1212 YRNVR

-1277 DDRRTA
+1277 DDRRTV

-1501 PATST
+1501 PATS
-1506 NPADSQ
+1506 A
-1512 TTPTITSVI
+1512 I

-1694 VFGQQ
+1694 VVGQQ
-1699 LEYDART
+1699 LEYDERVK
-1706 RQKENKALADNFARS
+1706 QQENKALTDNFARS
-1721 DIHNAISY
+1721 DIHNAVNY
-1729 APNDYGANLTPD
+1729 APNEYGAGLSAE
-1741 ELTVWNK
+1741 ELSVWNK
-1748 VLSGTNPSSLS
+1748 VLSGTNPSSL
-1759 SQEFNSYKLAAQKV
+1759 QPNEFNQYRLAMQKV
-1773 SRVETE
+1773 SRVENE
-1779 QLRQYYNVPN
+1779 QLRQHYNIPN
-1789 TRWSGKTP
+1789 TRWSGKSMQSIP
-1797 STPWSP
+1797 EQ
-1803 TISKAISA
+1803 ISIIKKGVVSA
-1811 KNGAKIAVAGIEA
+1811 KNGSKIAVAGIEA

-1834 QIKECIDRNEKAID
+1834 QIKETIDRNEKAID
-1848 RLSKSLYGLIKASM
+1848 RLSKSLYGIIKASM

>member
-13 RVKYKFGQNDIDLT
+13 RVKYKFGQNDIDLA

-46 NEGQKQEFMNAYNRY
+46 NEGQKQEFMNAYNKY

-215 EQIENYIN
+215 EQIENYLN

-241 ISRLRAAAQNLE
+241 ISRLRAAAQSLE
-253 NGYNSEDVI
+253 NGYDSEDVI

-313 AVIKANEEDKYNRER
+313 AIIKANEEDKYNRER
-328 DAFFTDYATQNPFQS
+328 DAFFANYAAQNPFQS

-353 NLQGTYNWLQGRYK
+353 NLQDTYNWLQGRYK
-367 FGAGNMD
+367 FDASNMD

-391 IIRGGKKAD
+391 IIRGGKKT
-400 NKGNDI
+400 NSKGNDI

-463 LNEELKKKMAYAEYD
+463 LNEELKRKMAYAEYD

-603 LGTDVVGLIPGL
+603 LGMDVVGLIPGL
-615 GTTGKAAKIVRVLK
+615 GA
-629 PVSKLAMR
+629 
-637 TLQAYGMIHSADA
+637 
-650 FNKLMSNPS
+650 
-659 DMSAD
+659 
-664 DWRNLVT
+664 
-671 GLQAISGEARYKG
+671 
-684 VQKHQL
+684 
-690 GGIAKYV
+690 
-697 EENQKKAQK
+697 
-706 EAEKQRRIDEKV
+706 
-718 EETGKTR
+718 
-725 EQVEAAE
+725 
-732 RRPMEEGFSTID
+732 
-744 KVRLGTA
+744 
-751 AADAAA
+751 
-757 AAAAFIPGYGTV
+757 
-769 ASGVLG
+769 
-775 IGSTLTNIGADIADE
+775 
-790 SMSGWD
+790 
-796 VAGNALYG
+796 
-804 LGTDVVGLIPGLG
+804 
-817 TTGKAAKI
+817 TGKAAKI

-987 FRGMNRNTPQRKP
+987 FRRMNRNTPQRKP

-1105 QRLAVPTGQGE
+1105 KRLAVPTGQGE

-1127 IIGFSRAIPTVN
+1127 IMGFSRAIPTVN

-1179 ERERLGKDIG
+1179 ERERLGRDIG

-1212 HRNVR
+1212 YRNVR

-1277 DDRRTA
+1277 DDRRTV

-1288 GTLDLVRVRKFQNA
+1288 GTLDLVRVRNFKML
-1302 GKFPEWYS
+1302 E
-1310 KLYKFQNL
+1310 
-1318 TGWNNSLNQS
+1318 NS
-1328 LAGPSITNENVGH
+1328 
-1341 YRAGDL
+1341 
-1347 NEAYTKNNS
+1347 
-1356 YTSNPNLVGQDL
+1356 
-1368 QSYYDSSFKGKS
+1368 
-1380 LDDYVSAYNANA
+1380 
-1392 AKIRG
+1392 
-1397 YWDQERTYKQS
+1397 QS
-1408 GAQEHN
+1408 GIPN
-1414 RLFKNMFGNRSD
+1414 FINF
-1426 NSNNVWNI
+1426 
-1434 GYDSN
+1434 
-1439 LEDIVGSSTWL
+1439 
-1450 RRMDRYEKEFDNL
+1450 
-1463 SDEEKKSRIHKIDLG
+1463 RI
-1478 DGNFGYVY
+1478 
-1486 KKANGDIAV
+1486 
-1495 WNQPET
+1495 
-1501 PATST
+1501 
-1506 NPADSQ
+1506 
-1512 TTPTITSVI
+1512 
-1521 QPSQEPSDDNK
+1521 
-1532 QNKSFFSNINPTI
+1532 
-1545 AYGLP
+1545 
-1550 RAVYADRMNRRI
+1550 
-1562 TDLAKESVVPLLK
+1562 
-1575 DPFEVHRYTR
+1575 
-1585 SDLDAEMQGER
+1585 
-1596 NYANLRRLAS
+1596 
-1606 RPITSDGSLQT
+1606 
-1617 ATQLQAEV
+1617 
-1625 QGQEAR
+1625 
-1631 TAGKEKSNQ
+1631 
-1640 VQRQYDELAWQ
+1640 
-1651 QEKENAA
+1651 
-1658 NRHETAMFNRAQQ
+1658 
-1671 WGADQDKSKY
+1671 
-1681 EQAYLAK
+1681 
-1688 KFNIWD
+1688 
-1694 VFGQQ
+1694 
-1699 LEYDART
+1699 
-1706 RQKENKALADNFARS
+1706 
-1721 DIHNAISY
+1721 
-1729 APNDYGANLTPD
+1729 
-1741 ELTVWNK
+1741 
-1748 VLSGTNPSSLS
+1748 
-1759 SQEFNSYKLAAQKV
+1759 
-1773 SRVETE
+1773 
-1779 QLRQYYNVPN
+1779 
-1789 TRWSGKTP
+1789 
-1797 STPWSP
+1797 
-1803 TISKAISA
+1803 
-1811 KNGAKIAVAGIEA
+1811 
-1824 KTADAERFQK
+1824 
-1834 QIKECIDRNEKAID
+1834 
-1848 RLSKSLYGLIKASM
+1848 
-1862 IK
+1862 

>member
-155 TPKEKVQDAFNLSKH
+155 TPKEKVQDVFNLSKH

-271 EFLSKFFATGAE
+271 EFLSKFFATE
-283 EAPIKKSELELQAE
+283 NIEKPKTEVE
-297 QAAKEQA
+297 QAAEDISKMK
-304 EREKEDQLR
+304 KEDQEAEL
-313 AVIKANEEDKYNRER
+313 IKQRDQMLWKRER
-328 DAFFTDYATQNPFQS
+328 DKYFSDYLSQNPFQS
-343 TISGYATPSY
+343 SIQGTVLAPSY
-353 NLQGTYNWLQGRYK
+353 NIEGMNNAAADRFK
-367 FGAGNMD
+367 AD
-374 ATKEAVKT
+374 KT
-382 YINFPELAS
+382 NLAS
-391 IIRGGKKAD
+391 MQQAIKFYTDFPQLASPIRGKRKVSSDGR
-400 NKGNDI
+400 DI
-406 TALHI
+406 TPATTSYSTSLSQVK
-411 ANNLDLAAQSDLL
+411 APGFQMKWNSPYKNRNTWVTDLAAAYRKAGVTNDNAIKMLIAQDAQESSWGRSAQGKFNFGNL
-424 TDKVGDTGYYV
+424 TTGAKWKGDHVRGNDHDTKGTPIKQKFRSYNSMDEYAADKLQFLKHLYDFDENDDINTFTAKLTGKNK
-435 VPGSENYDNW
+435 GK
-445 SYIAYNPVT
+445 
-454 RQYQEQSML
+454 RR
-463 LNEELKKKMAYAEYD
+463 YAEATDYAD
-478 RRHKGVQKHQLGGIA
+478 RVAAVFRSFKDGGIK
-493 KYVEENQKKAQ
+493 KYQQA
-504 KEAEKQRRIDEKV
+504 
-517 EETGKTREQVEAA
+517 
-530 ERRPMEEGFSTIDKV
+530 
-545 RLGTAA
+545 
-551 ADAAAAAAAFIP
+551 
-563 GYGTVASGVLGIGS
+563 
-577 TLTNIGADIADESM
+577 
-591 SGWDVAGNALYG
+591 
-603 LGTDVVGLIPGL
+603 
-615 GTTGKAAKIVRVLK
+615 GKAAKIVRVLRPFSK
-629 PVSKLAMR
+629 PAMR

-659 DMSAD
+659 DMLAD
-664 DWRNLVT
+664 DWRN
-671 GLQAISGEARYKG
+671 
-684 VQKHQL
+684 
-690 GGIAKYV
+690 
-697 EENQKKAQK
+697 
-706 EAEKQRRIDEKV
+706 
-718 EETGKTR
+718 
-725 EQVEAAE
+725 
-732 RRPMEEGFSTID
+732 P
-744 KVRLGTA
+744 
-751 AADAAA
+751 
-757 AAAAFIPGYGTV
+757 
-769 ASGVLG
+769 
-775 IGSTLTNIGADIADE
+775 
-790 SMSGWD
+790 
-796 VAGNALYG
+796 
-804 LGTDVVGLIPGLG
+804 
-817 TTGKAAKI
+817 
-825 VRVLKPVSK
+825 
-834 LAMRTL
+834 
-840 QAYGMIH
+840 
-847 SADAF
+847 
-852 NKLMSNPSDMSAD
+852 
-865 DWRNLV
+865 V

-1000 QKKQQETPQSRFD
+1000 QKKQQETQQPRFD
-1013 RLRQLSSQTGK
+1013 GLRQLSSQTGK

-1093 RAKDELAEATRQ
+1093 RAKDELAEAIRQ

-1127 IIGFSRAIPTVN
+1127 IMGFSRAIPTVN
-1139 PSRPPISNPPAIIP
+1139 PSRPPISNPLAIIP

-1197 EANPERSARL
+1197 EA
-1207 QSEEA
+1207 
-1212 HRNVR
+1212 
-1217 QAFNLYGAP
+1217 
-1226 QYKRPLTGAAYK
+1226 
-1238 AKQDMYNRLFNQR
+1238 KQDMYNRLFNQR

-1277 DDRRTA
+1277 DDRRTV

-1328 LAGPSITNENVGH
+1328 LARPSITNENAGH

-1706 RQKENKALADNFARS
+1706 KQKENKALADNFARS

>member
-1 MADEKGTQKPKE
+1 MATPTTNQKSAS
-13 RVKYKFGQNDIDLT
+13 VKYKFGDDELDLNDYIRNLNH
-27 NYIHNLGTNV
+27 NY
-37 QSYLNSKNW
+37 QSYVNSQNW
-46 NEGQKQEFMNAYNRY
+46 NEGQRQEFRSAYDNF
-61 LTGLQDQ
+61 LKGLQDQ

-73 NRFTTD
+73 NRFSTD
-79 DFGSII
+79 FSGSII
-85 DSTGALSNT
+85 DSTGQLSNT

-101 VGSEYYYDNKGNRIT
+101 VGSEYYYNDKGDRIT
-116 TDDFNLLKKRKQ
+116 TDDLNTMGKRQQKK
-128 KNYNTFSANRE
+128 YSTFSANRQ
-139 VATYF
+139 VATFF
-144 NTIGN
+144 NKVGT
-149 ALKGME
+149 ALRDARKNKP
-155 TPKEKVQDAFNLSKH
+155 TTQNQSNAFNLSKH
-170 GFLADWTTANNP
+170 GFLANWTTANNP
-182 AGGDFNLDPYL
+182 AGGEFNLSPYL
-193 EKDAMDETT
+193 EKDTLDETT
-202 GKRGTSNRAAYLK
+202 GLRGTTNRAAYLK
-215 EQIENYIN
+215 EQIENYLN
-223 NIGEYDF
+223 NVGNYDF
-230 SSSPFKNRDTY
+230 SGTPFKDRETY
-241 ISRLRAAAQNLE
+241 ISKLRAAAQNLE

-283 EAPIKKSELELQAE
+283 QKKTEVQQQQQAQKIIDRRNQLQYEADRDKFFSQYQAS
-297 QAAKEQA
+297 
-304 EREKEDQLR
+304 
-313 AVIKANEEDKYNRER
+313 
-328 DAFFTDYATQNPFQS
+328 NPFQS
-343 TISGYATPSY
+343 REPSIPLPLSY
-353 NLQGTYNWLQGRYK
+353 TRQAVEEAAIKK
-367 FGAGNMD
+367 FNADPNN
-374 ATKEAVKT
+374 KEAVREAIRQ
-382 YINFPELAS
+382 YINIPQLSKF
-391 IIRGGKKAD
+391 IRGKSNLILQDGT
-400 NKGNDI
+400 DI
-406 TALHI
+406 TAQHI
-411 ANNLDLAAQSDLL
+411 TNNLDLAAQADLFINPMYL
-424 TDKVGDTGYYV
+424 DEQGKSILPNGYYV
-435 VPGSENYDNW
+435 LPGSEDYDNW
-445 SYIAYNPVT
+445 TYIAYNPNT

-463 LNEELKKKMAYAEYD
+463 LNDELKKRMAYSEYD
-478 RRHKGVQKHQLGGIA
+478 KRNKKSNEAQKHQLGGTF
-493 KYVEENQKKAQ
+493 KDMESRRNKAQ
-504 KEAEKQRRIDEKV
+504 EEKQKV
-517 EETGKTREQVEAA
+517 EQKSYATGRTKEQIESDQAPHTEWSKADLLRLGAIGGDVASLIASMTGVGSVASAGIGMTSTAANQAADMAEGMGFLESLGNNAVSYGLDALSLIPFARAAKIPKTIKAIAGFAPKLMAIISTAQGISNAPEITKSLSKLNSSESLTVEDWRNIAN
-530 ERRPMEEGFSTIDKV
+530 GIQIV
-545 RLGTAA
+545 LGGTAA
-551 ADAAAAAAAFIP
+551 THRASKAKSHVDAARTNDEWLKTEQGYRRISEQDMKKLREAATIKEQNTILSPYNVTLAESRKRF
-563 GYGTVASGVLGIGS
+563 GLGKGK
-577 TLTNIGADIADESM
+577 GKADITSENYYYDFDKPVTTY
-591 SGWDVAGNALYG
+591 SGDLPIQHTFGPGEKW
-603 LGTDVVGLIPGL
+603 LGTRNIPSL
-615 GTTGKAAKIVRVLK
+615 RIPAVRDAYNRVIHPQAYNRAKGKATEGNKQRSTFDI
-629 PVSKLAMR
+629 SKL
-637 TLQAYGMIHSADA
+637 
-650 FNKLMSNPS
+650 
-659 DMSAD
+659 
-664 DWRNLVT
+664 
-671 GLQAISGEARYKG
+671 
-684 VQKHQL
+684 
-690 GGIAKYV
+690 
-697 EENQKKAQK
+697 
-706 EAEKQRRIDEKV
+706 
-718 EETGKTR
+718 R
-725 EQVEAAE
+725 E
-732 RRPMEEGFSTID
+732 
-744 KVRLGTA
+744 
-751 AADAAA
+751 
-757 AAAAFIPGYGTV
+757 
-769 ASGVLG
+769 
-775 IGSTLTNIGADIADE
+775 
-790 SMSGWD
+790 
-796 VAGNALYG
+796 
-804 LGTDVVGLIPGLG
+804 
-817 TTGKAAKI
+817 
-825 VRVLKPVSK
+825 
-834 LAMRTL
+834 
-840 QAYGMIH
+840 
-847 SADAF
+847 
-852 NKLMSNPSDMSAD
+852 
-865 DWRNLV
+865 
-871 TGLQAISGEARYKG
+871 
-885 GKRAVSRAT
+885 
-894 TQRDVADV
+894 
-902 KTSTGRVATISK
+902 
-914 EDLDKLRKTKGLKAQ
+914 
-929 NKLFSELTGGQQ
+929 
-941 LQREFKDRE
+941 
-950 INWKKPWKSRLSSD
+950 
-964 SPEVSLRTESSFLP
+964 
-978 EDNSWDARL
+978 
-987 FRGMNRNTPQRKP
+987 
-1000 QKKQQETPQSRFD
+1000 
-1013 RLRQLSSQTGK
+1013 LSSQTGK
-1024 LTPQEIAT
+1024 LTSQEIAT

-1048 EIQALNQRR
+1048 EIQTLNQRR
-1057 QNRAGD
+1057 QNRASD

-1105 QRLAVPTGQGE
+1105 QRLAVPTG
-1116 IVSPDANQARF
+1116 
-1127 IIGFSRAIPTVN
+1127 
-1139 PSRPPISNPPAIIP
+1139 
-1153 KQQVR
+1153 
-1158 IEQPQQSPF
+1158 
-1167 NYDRIR
+1167 
-1173 EGLARA
+1173 
-1179 ERERLGKDIG
+1179 
-1189 EQRLQRAI
+1189 
-1197 EANPERSARL
+1197 
-1207 QSEEA
+1207 
-1212 HRNVR
+1212 
-1217 QAFNLYGAP
+1217 YGAP

-1264 PHRQSNKKKKTSR
+1264 PHRQSNKKTSR
-1277 DDRRTA
+1277 DDRRTV

-1501 PATST
+1501 PATS
-1506 NPADSQ
+1506 A
-1512 TTPTITSVI
+1512 I

-1694 VFGQQ
+1694 VVGQQ
-1699 LEYDART
+1699 LEYDERVK
-1706 RQKENKALADNFARS
+1706 QQENKALTDNFARS
-1721 DIHNAISY
+1721 DIHNAVNY
-1729 APNDYGANLTPD
+1729 APNEYGAGLSAE
-1741 ELTVWNK
+1741 ELSVWNK
-1748 VLSGTNPSSLS
+1748 VLSGTNPSSL
-1759 SQEFNSYKLAAQKV
+1759 QPNEFNQYRLAMQKV
-1773 SRVETE
+1773 SRVENE
-1779 QLRQYYNVPN
+1779 QLRQHYNIPN
-1789 TRWSGKTP
+1789 TRWSGKSMQSIP
-1797 STPWSP
+1797 EQ
-1803 TISKAISA
+1803 ISIIKKGGVVSA
-1811 KNGAKIAVAGIEA
+1811 KNGSKIAVAGIEA

-1834 QIKECIDRNEKAID
+1834 QIKETIDRNEKAID
-1848 RLSKSLYGLIKASM
+1848 ILSKSLYGIIKASM

>member
-1 MADEKGTQKPKE
+1 MATPTTNQKSAS
-13 RVKYKFGQNDIDLT
+13 VKYKFGDDELDLNDYIRNLNH
-27 NYIHNLGTNV
+27 NY
-37 QSYLNSKNW
+37 QSYVNSQNW
-46 NEGQKQEFMNAYNRY
+46 NEGQRQEFRSAYDNF
-61 LTGLQDQ
+61 LKGLQDQ

-73 NRFTTD
+73 NRFSTD
-79 DFGSII
+79 FSGSII
-85 DSTGALSNT
+85 DSTGQLSNT

-101 VGSEYYYDNKGNRIT
+101 VGSEYYYNDKGDRIT
-116 TDDFNLLKKRKQ
+116 TDDLNTMRKRQQKK
-128 KNYNTFSANRE
+128 YSTFSANRQ
-139 VATYF
+139 VATFF
-144 NTIGN
+144 NKVGT
-149 ALKGME
+149 ALRDARKNKP
-155 TPKEKVQDAFNLSKH
+155 TTQNQSNAFNLSEH
-170 GFLADWTTANNP
+170 GFLANWTTANNP
-182 AGGDFNLDPYL
+182 AGGEFLSPYL
-193 EKDAMDETT
+193 EKDTLDETT
-202 GKRGTSNRAAYLK
+202 GLRGTTNRAAYLK
-215 EQIENYIN
+215 EQIENYLN
-223 NIGEYDF
+223 NVGNYDF
-230 SSSPFKNRDTY
+230 SGSPFKDRETY
-241 ISRLRAAAQNLE
+241 ISKLRAAAQNLE

-283 EAPIKKSELELQAE
+283 QKKTEVQ
-297 QAAKEQA
+297 QAAEDLMKIQQQQQA
-304 EREKEDQLR
+304 QKIIDRRNQLQYEADR
-313 AVIKANEEDKYNRER
+313 DK
-328 DAFFTDYATQNPFQS
+328 FFSQYQASNPFQS
-343 TISGYATPSY
+343 REPSIPLPLSY
-353 NLQGTYNWLQGRYK
+353 TRQAVEEAAIKK
-367 FGAGNMD
+367 FNADPNN
-374 ATKEAVKT
+374 KEAVREAIRQ
-382 YINFPELAS
+382 YINIPQLSKF
-391 IIRGGKKAD
+391 IRGKSNLILQDGT
-400 NKGNDI
+400 DI
-406 TALHI
+406 TAQHI
-411 ANNLDLAAQSDLL
+411 TNNLDLAAQADLFINPMYL
-424 TDKVGDTGYYV
+424 DKQGKSILPNGYYV
-435 VPGSENYDNW
+435 LPGSEDYDNW
-445 SYIAYNPVT
+445 TYIAYNPNT

-463 LNEELKKKMAYAEYD
+463 LNDELKKRMAYSEYD
-478 RRHKGVQKHQLGGIA
+478 KRNKKSNEAQKHQLGGTF
-493 KYVEENQKKAQ
+493 KDMESRRNKAQ
-504 KEAEKQRRIDEKV
+504 EEKQKV
-517 EETGKTREQVEAA
+517 EQKSYATGRTKEQIESDQAPHTEWSKADLLRLGAIGGDVASLIASMTGVGSVASAGIGMASTAANQAADMAEGMGFLESLGNNAVSYGLDALSLIPFARAAKIPRTIKAIAGFAPKLMAIISTAQGISNAPEITKSLSKLNSSESLTVEDWRNIAN
-530 ERRPMEEGFSTIDKV
+530 GIQIV
-545 RLGTAA
+545 LGGTAA
-551 ADAAAAAAAFIP
+551 THRASKAKSHVDAARTNDEWLKTEQGYRRISEQDMKKLREAATIKEQNTILSPYNVTLAESRKRF
-563 GYGTVASGVLGIGS
+563 GLGKGK
-577 TLTNIGADIADESM
+577 GKADITSENYYYDFDKPVTTY
-591 SGWDVAGNALYG
+591 SGDLPIQHTFGPGEKW
-603 LGTDVVGLIPGL
+603 LGTRNIPSVRDAYNRVIHPQAYNRAK
-615 GTTGKAAKIVRVLK
+615 GKATKGNKQRSTFDI
-629 PVSKLAMR
+629 SKL
-637 TLQAYGMIHSADA
+637 
-650 FNKLMSNPS
+650 
-659 DMSAD
+659 
-664 DWRNLVT
+664 
-671 GLQAISGEARYKG
+671 
-684 VQKHQL
+684 
-690 GGIAKYV
+690 
-697 EENQKKAQK
+697 
-706 EAEKQRRIDEKV
+706 
-718 EETGKTR
+718 R
-725 EQVEAAE
+725 E
-732 RRPMEEGFSTID
+732 
-744 KVRLGTA
+744 
-751 AADAAA
+751 
-757 AAAAFIPGYGTV
+757 
-769 ASGVLG
+769 
-775 IGSTLTNIGADIADE
+775 
-790 SMSGWD
+790 
-796 VAGNALYG
+796 
-804 LGTDVVGLIPGLG
+804 
-817 TTGKAAKI
+817 
-825 VRVLKPVSK
+825 
-834 LAMRTL
+834 
-840 QAYGMIH
+840 
-847 SADAF
+847 
-852 NKLMSNPSDMSAD
+852 
-865 DWRNLV
+865 
-871 TGLQAISGEARYKG
+871 
-885 GKRAVSRAT
+885 
-894 TQRDVADV
+894 
-902 KTSTGRVATISK
+902 
-914 EDLDKLRKTKGLKAQ
+914 
-929 NKLFSELTGGQQ
+929 
-941 LQREFKDRE
+941 
-950 INWKKPWKSRLSSD
+950 
-964 SPEVSLRTESSFLP
+964 
-978 EDNSWDARL
+978 
-987 FRGMNRNTPQRKP
+987 
-1000 QKKQQETPQSRFD
+1000 
-1013 RLRQLSSQTGK
+1013 LSSQTGK
-1024 LTPQEIAT
+1024 LTSQEIAT

-1048 EIQALNQRR
+1048 EIQTLNQRR
-1057 QNRAGD
+1057 QNRASD

-1127 IIGFSRAIPTVN
+1127 IMGFSRAIPTVN
-1139 PSRPPISNPPAIIP
+1139 PSRPLISNPPAIIP

-1179 ERERLGKDIG
+1179 ERERLGKDM
-1189 EQRLQRAI
+1189 
-1197 EANPERSARL
+1197 
-1207 QSEEA
+1207 
-1212 HRNVR
+1212 H
-1217 QAFNLYGAP
+1217 
-1226 QYKRPLTGAAYK
+1226 
-1238 AKQDMYNRLFNQR
+1238 NRLFNQR

-1277 DDRRTA
+1277 DDRRTV

-1501 PATST
+1501 PATS
-1506 NPADSQ
+1506 
-1512 TTPTITSVI
+1512 VI

-1532 QNKSFFSNINPTI
+1532 QNKQNKQNKSFFSNIDPTI
-1545 AYGLP
+1545 AYRLP
-1550 RAVYADRMNRRI
+1550 RAVYADRTNRRI

-1671 WGADQDKSKY
+1671 WGADQDKSEY

-1694 VFGQQ
+1694 VVGQQ
-1699 LEYDART
+1699 LEYDERVK
-1706 RQKENKALADNFARS
+1706 QWENKAFTDNFARS
-1721 DIHNAISY
+1721 DIHNAVNY
-1729 APNDYGANLTPD
+1729 APNEYGAGLSAE
-1741 ELTVWNK
+1741 ELSVWNK
-1748 VLSGTNPSSLS
+1748 VLSGTNPSSL
-1759 SQEFNSYKLAAQKV
+1759 QPNEFNQYRLAMQKV
-1773 SRVETE
+1773 SRVENE
-1779 QLRQYYNVPN
+1779 QLRQHYNIPN
-1789 TRWSGKTP
+1789 TRWSGKSMQSIP
-1797 STPWSP
+1797 EQ
-1803 TISKAISA
+1803 ISIIKKGGVVSA
-1811 KNGAKIAVAGIEA
+1811 KNGSKIAVAGIEA

-1834 QIKECIDRNEKAID
+1834 QIKETIDRNEKAID

>member
-46 NEGQKQEFMNAYNRY
+46 NEGQKQKFMNAYNRY

-283 EAPIKKSELELQAE
+283 EAPIKKPELELQAE
-297 QAAKEQA
+297 QAAKEWA

-328 DAFFTDYATQNPFQS
+328 DAFFADYAAQNPFQS
-343 TISGYATPSY
+343 TISGYVTPSY

-367 FGAGNMD
+367 FDAGNMD

-391 IIRGGKKAD
+391 IIRGGKKTND
-400 NKGNDI
+400 KGDDI

-478 RRHKGVQKHQLGGIA
+478 RRHKVVQKHQLGGIA

-551 ADAAAAAAAFIP
+551 DAAAAAAAFIP

-603 LGTDVVGLIPGL
+603 LG
-615 GTTGKAAKIVRVLK
+615 
-629 PVSKLAMR
+629 M
-637 TLQAYGMIHSADA
+637 
-650 FNKLMSNPS
+650 
-659 DMSAD
+659 
-664 DWRNLVT
+664 
-671 GLQAISGEARYKG
+671 
-684 VQKHQL
+684 
-690 GGIAKYV
+690 
-697 EENQKKAQK
+697 
-706 EAEKQRRIDEKV
+706 
-718 EETGKTR
+718 
-725 EQVEAAE
+725 
-732 RRPMEEGFSTID
+732 
-744 KVRLGTA
+744 
-751 AADAAA
+751 
-757 AAAAFIPGYGTV
+757 
-769 ASGVLG
+769 
-775 IGSTLTNIGADIADE
+775 
-790 SMSGWD
+790 
-796 VAGNALYG
+796 
-804 LGTDVVGLIPGLG
+804 DVVGLIPGLG

-1000 QKKQQETPQSRFD
+1000 QKKQQETQQPRFD

-1116 IVSPDANQARF
+1116 LVSPDANQARF
-1127 IIGFSRAIPTVN
+1127 IMGFSRAIPTVN
-1139 PSRPPISNPPAIIP
+1139 PSRPPISNPLAIIP

-1212 HRNVR
+1212 YRNVR

-1277 DDRRTA
+1277 DDRRTV

-1328 LAGPSITNENVGH
+1328 LAGPSITNENAGH

-1463 SDEEKKSRIHKIDLG
+1463 SDGEKKSRIHKIDLG

-1694 VFGQQ
+1694 VVGQQ
-1699 LEYDART
+1699 LEYDERVK
-1706 RQKENKALADNFARS
+1706 QQENKALTDNFARS
-1721 DIHNAISY
+1721 DIHNAVNY
-1729 APNDYGANLTPD
+1729 APNEYGAGLSAE
-1741 ELTVWNK
+1741 ELSVWNK
-1748 VLSGTNPSSLS
+1748 VLSGTNPPSL
-1759 SQEFNSYKLAAQKV
+1759 QPNEFNQYRLAMRKV
-1773 SRVETE
+1773 SRVENE
-1779 QLRQYYNVPN
+1779 QLRQHYNIPN
-1789 TRWSGKTP
+1789 TRWSGKSMQSIP
-1797 STPWSP
+1797 EW
-1803 TISKAISA
+1803 ISIIKKGGVVSA
-1811 KNGAKIAVAGIEA
+1811 KNGSKIVVAGIEA

-1834 QIKECIDRNEKAID
+1834 QIKETIDRNEKAID
-1848 RLSKSLYGLIKASM
+1848 RLSKSLYGIIKASM

>member
-297 QAAKEQA
+297 QAAKGQA

-367 FGAGNMD
+367 FDAGNMD

-603 LGTDVVGLIPGL
+603 LG
-615 GTTGKAAKIVRVLK
+615 
-629 PVSKLAMR
+629 M
-637 TLQAYGMIHSADA
+637 
-650 FNKLMSNPS
+650 
-659 DMSAD
+659 
-664 DWRNLVT
+664 
-671 GLQAISGEARYKG
+671 
-684 VQKHQL
+684 
-690 GGIAKYV
+690 
-697 EENQKKAQK
+697 
-706 EAEKQRRIDEKV
+706 
-718 EETGKTR
+718 
-725 EQVEAAE
+725 
-732 RRPMEEGFSTID
+732 
-744 KVRLGTA
+744 
-751 AADAAA
+751 
-757 AAAAFIPGYGTV
+757 
-769 ASGVLG
+769 
-775 IGSTLTNIGADIADE
+775 
-790 SMSGWD
+790 D
-796 VAGNALYG
+796 VA
-804 LGTDVVGLIPGLG
+804 GLIPGLG

-950 INWKKPWKSRLSSD
+950 INWKKLWKKPWKSRLSSD

-1105 QRLAVPTGQGE
+1105 QRPAVPTGQGE

-1212 HRNVR
+1212 YRNVR